1 MNQEPVASNEV
12 KTMSKHW
19 KPPEYSSVSPYL
31 MVRNAQGV
39 IDFLKQVLGAI
50 ELRRFDMPDG
60 TLMHGEVRIDDS
72 VIMLAEGS
80 EAHPAFTAWL
90 HVYVRDVDATYRRAL
105 EQGAESVQEPRQR
118 EGDPDRRGGVKDPAG
133 NVWWISTQMEP

>member
-1 MNQEPVASNEV
+1 MGL
-12 KTMSKHW
+12 HW
-19 KPPEYSSVSPYL
+19 KPAEYSSVSPYL

-39 IDFLKQVLGAI
+39 IDFLRQALGAT

-60 TLMHGEVRIDDS
+60 TVMHSEVRIDDS

-80 EAHPAFTAWL
+80 DAYPAFPAWL

-105 EQGAESVQEPRQR
+105 DLGAESVQEPRQN
-118 EGDPDRRGGVKDPAG
+118 EGEADRRGGVKDPAG
-133 NVWWISTQMEP
+133 NVWWIATQLEQ